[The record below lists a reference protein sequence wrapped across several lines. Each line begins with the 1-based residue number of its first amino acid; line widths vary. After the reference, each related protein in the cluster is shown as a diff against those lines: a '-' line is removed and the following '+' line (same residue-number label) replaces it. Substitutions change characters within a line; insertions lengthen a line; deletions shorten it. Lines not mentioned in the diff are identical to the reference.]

1 MGRTTDNKRN
11 RQRIQYHKVEWDGE
25 TYRLAKPSKG
35 RDIPTEEKVK
45 IAKVICLMYET
56 DDFALDECC
65 KSTDI
70 NVKTFFNWRRDIPE
84 IADLYLEADK
94 EKEQIYRHKLRQRAR
109 TNAERL
115 MDGYTVELTER
126 EAEPTTD
133 SEGNV
138 TMRTTRVRR
147 KEVFIRPSVKL
158 TETVLYNTDARMFE
172 KNPKPIEKINQDV
185 DIPPIDWV
193 E

>member
-1 MGRTTDNKRN
+1 MSMGRT
-11 RQRIQYHKVEWDGE
+11 QYHKVEYNGE
-25 TYRLAKPSKG
+25 TYRLAKPTKG
-35 RDIPTEEKVK
+35 RDISVENKIK
-45 IAKVICLMYET
+45 IATVICLMYET
-56 DDFALDECC
+56 DDHSLDECC
-65 KSTDI
+65 KAVNIS
-70 NVKTFFNWRRDIPE
+70 VRTFFKWRTE
-84 IADLYLEADK
+84 ISEISALYLDSDK
-94 EKEQIYRHKLRQRAR
+94 EKEQIYRHRLRQRAR

-115 MDGYTVELTER
+115 MDGYTVQVTER

-133 SEGNV
+133 AEGNV
-138 TMRTTRVRR
+138 TMRTTKVKQ

-172 KNPKPIEKINQDV
+172 KNPKPVEKINQDV